1 MNPVVAPPA
10 APSAKAKT
18 WPEVRGHWLLGCLR
32 PMQRQPLELYR
43 DAWSRHGDYVRLR
56 ALPGYPVYLLA
67 HPEAIEH
74 VLHSNQK
81 NYRKPDFFYQ
91 SVGLLAGNG
100 IITSEGDFWR
110 KQRRLMQPAFLKQS
124 VARLSTNMVRANAQL
139 VGEWERAGDTR
150 TFDVLPEM
158 MRQALRIAGLSLFSA
173 DISGDAD
180 SIGRAYRTAFEYVSL
195 KMNGRLMFR
204 PTWMPTARNRQF
216 RRSKALLDRVV
227 LDLIARRRG
236 GPPQNDVLDLLLAA
250 QDEESGVGMS
260 DEQLKDEAITLLTG
274 GHETTGA
281 VLAWAWYLLTQ
292 HPEAQRDLHDQ
303 VSAHLRGR
311 EPTAEDLTS
320 MPLAT
325 AVFEETMRLY
335 PPAWGMPREPIE
347 DDEIN
352 GYPLPAKSPLVL
364 SQYLVHRH
372 PDFWPRPEVF
382 DPSRFLPPQN
392 AGRPKFAYFPF
403 GGGPRICI
411 GIHFAM
417 IEGPLILAS
426 LAQRFHFTLAE
437 NQSIVPDP
445 TFTLRPKY
453 GVQVIVR
460 KRV

>member
-1 MNPVVAPPA
+1 
-10 APSAKAKT
+10 
-18 WPEVRGHWLLGCLR
+18 
-32 PMQRQPLELYR
+32 MQRQPLDLYR
-43 DAWSRHGDYVRLR
+43 NAWRQHGDYVRLR

-91 SVGLLAGNG
+91 SVGLLTGNG

-110 KQRRLMQPAFLKQS
+110 KQRRLMQPAFLKHS
-124 VARLSTNMVRANAQL
+124 VAKLSANMVQANGQL
-139 VGEWERAGDTR
+139 IREWEQAGDTR
-150 TFDVLPEM
+150 TLDVLPEM

-180 SIGRAYRTAFEYVSL
+180 SIGRAYRTAFAYVSL

-204 PTWMPTARNRQF
+204 PTWLPTSRNREF

-281 VLAWAWYLLTQ
+281 VLAWAWYLLAQ
-292 HPEAQRDLHDQ
+292 HPDAQRDLHDQ

-320 MPLAT
+320 MPLTT

-335 PPAWGMPREPIE
+335 PPAWGMPREPIA

-352 GYPLPAKSPLVL
+352 GYPLPAKATLVL

-382 DPSRFLPPQN
+382 DPGRFLPPHN
-392 AGRPKFAYFPF
+392 AGRPKFAFFPF

-426 LAQRFHFTLAE
+426 LAQRFHFTLSE

-460 KRV
+460 KRP